1 MKRKVVEKLQAIEL
15 RKDGHTINEITQH
28 LKVSKGSVS
37 AWVRNVPLSKTG
49 EKRLTEKIKIG
60 QFAGAK
66 SRHDHT
72 LKLEK
77 QHFDNSYRTITQL
90 SLTPDHIRLLCALMY
105 WCEGAKGKD
114 RVDFTNSDPNLV
126 QLFLKYLRVGFALE
140 EHKFRVNI
148 QLHTY
153 HNANKQIAYWSRITA
168 IPEKQFNKPYQKTH
182 TSIQIREDY
191 QGCISIRYHDAD
203 VARHLH
209 ALAKATFALN
219 K

>member
-1 MKRKVVEKLQAIEL
+1 MKRKAVEKLQAIQL
-15 RKDGHTINEITQH
+15 RKAGHTINEITQH
-28 LKVSKGSVS
+28 LSVSKGSVS

-66 SRHDHT
+66 SRHAHT

-77 QHFDNSYRTITQL
+77 QHFDNSYWAISQL
-90 SLTPDHIRLLCALMY
+90 SLMPDHIRLLCALMY
-105 WCEGAKGKD
+105 WCEGAKSKD
-114 RVDFTNSDPNLV
+114 RVDFTNADPNLV
-126 QLFLKYLRVGFALE
+126 QLFLKYLRAGFALE
-140 EHKFRVNI
+140 EQKFRVNI
-148 QLHTY
+148 HLHSY
-153 HNANKQIAYWSRITA
+153 HNANKQITFWSRITN
-168 IPEKQFNKPYQKTH
+168 IHEKQFNRPHQKTH

-191 QGCISIRYHDAD
+191 QGCVSIRYHNAD

-209 ALAKATFALN
+209 ALAKAAFALN